1 MHLASVDGRPTMKI
15 IVQIMP
21 VDRLKID
28 IRKRLIQAMS
38 GIRYRYAI
46 EQRCALIYVESW
58 EAMGDYGPGKQ
69 VSAEI
74 YKTWVRK
81 QRKHASRW
89 CSCRAH

>member
-1 MHLASVDGRPTMKI
+1 MMLYNAAIIMHLASVDGRPTMKI

-46 EQRCALIYVESW
+46 EQRCALIYVES
-58 EAMGDYGPGKQ
+58 
-69 VSAEI
+69 
-74 YKTWVRK
+74 
-81 QRKHASRW
+81 
-89 CSCRAH
+89 